1 MSDLWNYIQIRGSY
15 GIFSVFL
22 SGWPRAP
29 HNSCCDDKMGLGVC
43 IFLYTPWRDKI
54 LNSFL
59 KPKLIQKVIKIN
71 FQMKIYIPSFILTN
85 FHENLRS
92 SFFHGLNGTMCA
104 SLHKFS
110 EIFTDDKMGLQGIK
124 WRYQVAV
131 WMDKSIRRMYQAV
144 PLRHVFKG
152 PIMVSSGDIKWRY

>member
-1 MSDLWNYIQIRGSY
+1 
-15 GIFSVFL
+15 
-22 SGWPRAP
+22 
-29 HNSCCDDKMGLGVC
+29 
-43 IFLYTPWRDKI
+43 
-54 LNSFL
+54 
-59 KPKLIQKVIKIN
+59 
-71 FQMKIYIPSFILTN
+71 MKIYIPSFILTN

-131 WMDKSIRRMYQAV
+131 
-144 PLRHVFKG
+144 
-152 PIMVSSGDIKWRY
+152 